1 MKLVN
6 LSLVLIGSIP
16 ICCLLTTSPIR
27 GQIVPDATL
36 PQNSTVTTNG
46 NASVITGGTRMDGN
60 LFHSFEQF
68 SIPTGGSAFF
78 ESIPEIRNILS
89 RVTGG
94 SISNI
99 DGLLGAGGSANLFL
113 LNPNGII
120 FGPNARLDIG
130 GSFLASTGSSIVFED
145 GSQFGTANSTHPVL
159 TISAPLGVQF
169 GAGAGSIVNRS
180 ITPDRNG
187 NAVGLRVTSGQTL
200 ALLGGEVSLEGG
212 HLTAAQGRIELGS
225 VAGNGMVGLA
235 SQQTGLALE
244 YEEVQ
249 NFQNIELSSAASA
262 NASGPGGGDI
272 RVRGAAVRLAE
283 GASIISDTLADRD
296 GGTIEIS
303 SEQFQ
308 LEDEAFVAARTVGS
322 GRGGSLNISA
332 SESVELQGT
341 TRLEII
347 QQFLSQQ
354 LDPLNLSNGL
364 FALSIGDSEAA
375 GAAGDIKIETGK
387 LTLDAGAGALAT
399 TFGPGEGG
407 TLTVTTPPTGSV
419 ELSGGSVLFTGTNG
433 AGAAGDLE
441 IETGQL
447 TLRDAALISS
457 STFEDGSGGNLT
469 VKTPPTGSVRVVGA
483 RTEDSAEISFSRTT
497 SVLTTGLQTSSVGAG
512 AAGNLTVNT
521 GTLTVEKGASVSAVA
536 LEGGAGGQVRAIATD
551 SVQLIGTS
559 DDGIQQSGLF
569 AFTET
574 DAPGGSVTIKTGN
587 LTIQDGAVV
596 SAISFFGGRGGDV
609 TVEATGSVLVT
620 GTSSP
625 TTPFPDGIVT
635 SSFAPG
641 GQAGDLTVKAGS
653 VELVGTGKLQIV
665 EEILGG
671 IDASGSP
678 LIGPTDLTSGLFTSS
693 FGGGAGNLTI
703 ETEKLIVRNGGV
715 AAASTFGDGRGGSLT
730 VNASGGEV
738 ELIGG
743 GLLTGTTGSQ
753 AAGDLTINTGRLNL
767 QEGAVVTTA
776 TLGTGR
782 GGNLTVNAESVNLE
796 GISTETFDLPIFVEL
811 QVTPQGLQRAPLG
824 PQQLPSSLLTLTFGE
839 FSEEVLAGDLEI
851 NTNELRIGGGAAIST
866 STLGSGRGGN
876 LTVNTSGGLVE
887 LTGEG
892 TFEETLINIF
902 ALQFDPSD
910 IRNGL
915 FTSSFGTGRAGDL
928 KIETGQLIA
937 RGGAAISASTFAEGA
952 AGSME
957 ILAPDGLVE
966 LTDSG
971 FLTGNVFSSQ
981 ESGDLTI
988 TTGRLIARD
997 GSVVSTTT
1005 LSSGQGG
1012 NLTVNADSV
1021 ELIGS
1026 SADGQVPSALL
1037 TLTFLDG
1044 QAGNLTVNAEKLIA
1058 RDGGFAAA
1066 STFGPGTGGNLLV
1079 NVSESVEVK
1088 GGSPPGGQF
1097 PSGLRSD
1104 ALVNQPGFLEG
1115 LLPIPSP
1122 GTGNPGELRI
1132 NTGTLIVRDGAEVG
1146 VNAGQSANAG
1156 DINIDADVI
1165 AVIQNSSIRANAI
1178 EGQGGNINIETKGR
1192 FVDGDSSITAIS
1204 QLGVQGV
1211 VQFNTPDVEPSQ
1223 GLVDLPE
1230 QLLNPEELVAL
1241 ACQKDRGDAKNEF
1254 IITGRGGLPPRP
1266 GEPLSSETL
1275 VGFDRAS
1282 SSSLESISESAA
1294 TPAPPTEADSATLPP
1309 PARGWFVND
1318 KGELVLTS
1326 EPLAAI
1332 SQEPSLNKAD
1342 CHGR

>member
-6 LSLVLIGSIP
+6 LSLVLVGSIP

-27 GQIVPDATL
+27 AQIVPDATL
-36 PQNSTVTTNG
+36 PQNSTVTTDG
-46 NASVITGGTRMDGN
+46 NASVITGGTRMGGN

-68 SIPTGGSAFF
+68 SVPTGGSAFF

-89 RVTGG
+89 RVTGA

-99 DGLLGAGGSANLFL
+99 DGLLGASGSANLFL

-120 FGPNARLDIG
+120 FGPNARLEIG
-130 GSFLASTGSSIVFED
+130 GSFLASSGNNIFFED
-145 GSQFGTANSTHPVL
+145 GSQFGTANSGNPVL

-169 GAGAGSIVNRS
+169 GAGAGSIVNQS
-180 ITPDRNG
+180 ITPGENG
-187 NAVGLRVTSGQTL
+187 NIVGLQVPAGQTL

-225 VAGNGMVGLA
+225 VAGNSMVGLA
-235 SQQTGLALE
+235 SQQTGFALE

-249 NFQNIELSSAASA
+249 NFENIELSGAASA

-272 RVRGAAVRLAE
+272 QVRGAAVRLAE

-303 SEQFQ
+303 SEQFK
-308 LEDEAFVAARTVGS
+308 LEDEAFVAARTFGS
-322 GRGGSLNISA
+322 GRGGSLNIRA

-341 TRLEII
+341 TRLEIV
-347 QQFLSQQ
+347 QQFLSGQF
-354 LDPLNLSNGL
+354 DPSNPSNGL
-364 FALSIGDSEAA
+364 FALSIARPEAV
-375 GAAGDIKIETGK
+375 GAVGDITIETGK
-387 LTLDAGAGALAT
+387 LTLGAGAGVLAT
-399 TFGPGEGG
+399 TFGPGAGG
-407 TLTVTTPPTGSV
+407 ILTVTTPATGSI

-447 TLRDAALISS
+447 AVLDAALISS
-457 STFEDGSGGNLT
+457 STFGEGPGGDLT
-469 VKTPPTGSVRVVGA
+469 VNTPPTGSVRVVGA
-483 RTEDSAEISFSRTT
+483 PTEDSVQISFSRTT

-521 GTLTVEKGASVSAVA
+521 GSFTIEKGASVSAVA
-536 LEGGAGGQVRAIATD
+536 LADGAGGQVRAIATD

-559 DDGIQQSGLF
+559 DDGVQQSGLF
-569 AFTET
+569 TFTET
-574 DAPGGSVTIKTGN
+574 NAPGGSVRIETGN

-620 GTSSP
+620 GTSP
-625 TTPFPDGIVT
+625 RTRFPDGIVT
-635 SSFAPG
+635 SSLAAG

-653 VELVGTGKLQIV
+653 VELVGMGKLQIV

-671 IDASGSP
+671 FDPAGNPRID
-678 LIGPTDLTSGLFTSS
+678 PTDLTSGLFASS
-693 FGGGAGNLTI
+693 FLGGAGNLTI
-703 ETEKLIVRNGGV
+703 ETEKLTVRNGGV
-715 AAASTFGDGRGGSLT
+715 AAASTFGEGRGGSLT
-730 VNASGGEV
+730 INASGGEV

-753 AAGDLTINTGRLNL
+753 AAGDLTINAGRLNL

-776 TLGTGR
+776 TLGAGR
-782 GGNLTVNAESVNLE
+782 GGDLTVNAESVNLA
-796 GISTETFDLPIFVEL
+796 GISSQTFDLPIFVEQ
-811 QVTPQGLQRAPLG
+811 QVTPQGLQPVPLG
-824 PQQLPSSLLTLTFGE
+824 PQQIPSSFLTLTFGE
-839 FSEEVLAGDLEI
+839 AQAGNLEI
-851 NTNELRIGGGAAIST
+851 NTDQLRLSGGAAIST

-876 LTVNTSGGLVE
+876 LTVNASGGLVE

-892 TFEETLINIF
+892 TFEQTLINIF

-915 FTSSFGTGRAGDL
+915 FTSTFGTGRSGDL

-937 RGGAAISASTFAEGA
+937 RAGAAISASAFAEGA
-952 AGSME
+952 AGGLE

-971 FLTGNVFSSQ
+971 LLTGNVLSSQ

-1005 LSSGQGG
+1005 LSSGRGG
-1012 NLTVNADSV
+1012 DLTVNADSV

-1037 TLTFLDG
+1037 SLTFQEG
-1044 QAGNLTVNAEKLIA
+1044 QAGDLIVNAEKLIA

-1079 NVSESVEVK
+1079 NVSESIEVK

-1104 ALVNQPGFLEG
+1104 SLARQPGFIEG

-1156 DINIDADVI
+1156 DININADVI
-1165 AVIQNSSIRANAI
+1165 AVIENSNIRANAI
-1178 EGQGGNINIETKGR
+1178 EGRGGNINIETQGR
-1192 FVDGDSSITAIS
+1192 FVDLDSGITAIS
-1204 QLGVQGV
+1204 QLGVQGE
-1211 VQFNTPDVEPSQ
+1211 VQFNTPDIEPSQ

-1230 QLLNPEELVAL
+1230 QLLNPEGLVAL
-1241 ACQKDRGDAKNEF
+1241 ACQKDRGDANSEF

-1266 GEPLSSETL
+1266 GEPLSSEAL
-1275 VGFDRAS
+1275 VGFDRTS
-1282 SSSLESISESAA
+1282 ESTSESISESAA
-1294 TPAPPTEADSATLPP
+1294 TPAPSTEADSATLPP

-1326 EPLAAI
+1326 QPLAAI